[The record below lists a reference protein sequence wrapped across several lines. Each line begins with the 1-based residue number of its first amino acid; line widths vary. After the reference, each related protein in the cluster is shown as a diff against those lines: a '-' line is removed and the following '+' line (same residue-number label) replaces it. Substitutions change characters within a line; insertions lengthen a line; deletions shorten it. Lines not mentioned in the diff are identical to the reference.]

1 MLLLSNR
8 IKFCSLAFT
17 AARLYSS
24 GPAAA
29 NKNPLVYF
37 DIAADKE
44 PLGRVTFEVSRL
56 KISVDTA
63 CISLHVNVSVCMSS
77 HSRWFTL
84 PRFKNLKKM
93 PSGCFFFFC
102 SSTQKSC
109 PKLQVSDV
117 LFLLKHQTSWNE
129 YLIYSDL
136 KKRWWCTWTWLSLT
150 WHTKCVCES
159 TGCHF
164 DYVRT
169 VFFDFLPKLAYLV
182 CKSEETF

>member
-63 CISLHVNVSVCMSS
+63 CISLHVNVSVRCPHTVADLLSPDLK
-77 HSRWFTL
+77 FL
-84 PRFKNLKKM
+84 KNAFWL
-93 PSGCFFFFC
+93 
-102 SSTQKSC
+102 
-109 PKLQVSDV
+109 L
-117 LFLLKHQTSWNE
+117 LFLLQLNAE
-129 YLIYSDL
+129 
-136 KKRWWCTWTWLSLT
+136 
-150 WHTKCVCES
+150 V
-159 TGCHF
+159 
-164 DYVRT
+164 V
-169 VFFDFLPKLAYLV
+169 PKTAGI
-182 CKSEETF
+182 

>member
-63 CISLHVNVSVCMSS
+63 CISLHVNVSVRCPHTVADLLSPD
-77 HSRWFTL
+77 L
-84 PRFKNLKKM
+84 KNLKKNA
-93 PSGCFFFFC
+93 FW
-102 SSTQKSC
+102 
-109 PKLQVSDV
+109 LL
-117 LFLLKHQTSWNE
+117 LFLLQLNAE
-129 YLIYSDL
+129 
-136 KKRWWCTWTWLSLT
+136 
-150 WHTKCVCES
+150 V
-159 TGCHF
+159 
-164 DYVRT
+164 V
-169 VFFDFLPKLAYLV
+169 PKTAGI
-182 CKSEETF
+182 